1 MHLTQ
6 ILVGAAAVL
15 PNLAVA
21 HLEARASNTAVDQCQ
36 QDIRYNRG
44 YDFCKTFFP
53 TRTVTMNQV
62 VYKNGG
68 TTTICTTKQAPCTTT
83 PPSYHW
89 KREAKVDLRDA
100 DKGRGQVKCNRQ
112 GVPYNLQKQYSCD
125 VIEKACR
132 QYYPPQ
138 VQTQTSTITEYKP
151 LVTVYTTKTHFREHF
166 YQHFGQHVGQH
177 NCKHLDQ
184 YVDQHFG
191 RHFGQYHK
199 QLEHDY
205 YRHNGQYH
213 Q

>member
-6 ILVGAAAVL
+6 ILVGAAALL

-36 QDIRYNRG
+36 QDIRYNGG

-53 TRTVTMNQV
+53 TRTVTVNHV

-83 PPSYHW
+83 PPSYHQ
-89 KREAKVDLRDA
+89 KREAKFDLRDA
-100 DKGRGQVKCNRQ
+100 DGARGQVKCNRQ

-132 QYYPPQ
+132 QYYPPKFRLRHPPSRN
-138 VQTQTSTITEYKP
+138 TSHWQRSTP
-151 LVTVYTTKTHFREHF
+151 PRP
-166 YQHFGQHVGQH
+166 
-177 NCKHLDQ
+177 
-184 YVDQHFG
+184 
-191 RHFGQYHK
+191 
-199 QLEHDY
+199 
-205 YRHNGQYH
+205 
-213 Q
+213 